1 MKRVL
6 VLLIAAAFIVALAGC
21 SREATVKKT
30 YEEGFKTYYEMSDGT
45 WQCDGYSY
53 KYRLQISG
61 RMPNAPIDSTCV
73 YLSNIEDIPFERA
86 YLAAGLSSSMAD
98 YFDPEEAVFI
108 GWLFD
113 DAES

>member
-1 MKRVL
+1 MKKVL

-21 SREATVKKT
+21 SREVTVKKT
-30 YEEGFKTYYEMSDGT
+30 HEEGFKTYYEMSDGT

-73 YLSNIEDIPFERA
+73 YLSNIEDISFERA
-86 YLAAGLSSSMAD
+86 YLAGGLSSNSHD
-98 YFDPEEAVFI
+98 YFSPDEAMLVDFY
-108 GWLFD
+108 
-113 DAES
+113 